1 MVVVVLGPV
10 ATSKP
15 AGTVVVAI
23 GLVDVDVLV
32 VVVVV
37 IGPVVV
43 VGIVVV
49 VVVVVGLVVVVVV
62 VVVVGIVVVVVVAAL
77 SADPFF
83 DAELFAYP
91 ERLVETVIVVD
102 TPAERPVTVSGNV
115 EPLAVPAD
123 IEPVS
128 AEGVQVKAPS

>member
-49 VVVVVGLVVVVVV
+49 VVVVVGIVVVV